1 MCQPLLRKKFIVFHR
16 PIPCYKYFMTF
27 ALTKE
32 HTGRRLT
39 WVGWLL
45 MIILIAGAL
54 FAFLATL
61 YPFLAPE
68 KAPYKGVM
76 IVEGWIHD
84 FALDEAVIMYRAGN
98 YTKIVCTGTPI
109 ETGSYIQQ
117 YTSYPE
123 MTAARLLK
131 MGIPDDQII
140 VTVADEN
147 KNDRTYMA
155 AVALREGIMAYN
167 IREIDLHLVTVG
179 PHGRRSRMLFQKA
192 LGKDYNIGVT
202 CLEDSSYDAEDWYKC
217 SEGVRAVIGECIA
230 YTYAKLF
237 FHP

>member
-1 MCQPLLRKKFIVFHR
+1 
-16 PIPCYKYFMTF
+16 MTF

-39 WVGWLL
+39 WLGWLL
-45 MIILIAGAL
+45 IIILITGAF

-61 YPFLAPE
+61 YPFLATNKTPHQ
-68 KAPYKGVM
+68 GVM

-84 FALDEAVIMYRAGN
+84 FALDEAVMMYRAGN
-98 YTKIVCTGTPI
+98 YSKIVCTGTPI

-131 MGIPDDQII
+131 MGIPEDQIV
-140 VTVADEN
+140 VTIADDN
-147 KNDRTYMA
+147 KKDRTYMA

-167 IREIDLHLVTVG
+167 ISELQMHLVTVG

-192 LGKDYNIGVT
+192 LGKDYRIGVT
-202 CLEDSSYDAEDWYKC
+202 CLEDSSYDAQDWYRC
-217 SEGVRAVIGECIA
+217 SEGVRSVMGEFIA
-230 YTYAKLF
+230 YMYARLF